1 MMRRFIFALTLVAL
15 GGLMAARTRAE
26 QALQAAP
33 VMAVAAEWSAERY
46 NVLDLAP
53 ASDKHTAGS
62 AVLGELDAYYLTR
75 TPTAKSRYTGLLAG
89 NNLVLILAEDWTEL
103 KLDQTGSPALY
114 RLWTGGAG
122 FLEHYA
128 PEWYQGR
135 DGREFA
141 LLTGV
146 TPTAVGEDTA
156 LAAVGARSLSVP
168 FALARC
174 LGDAGY
180 VCRAWPGRGDMDA
193 AYEALGFAAV
203 RSEGGPDFAML
214 GAEEAPFFVYWVW
227 PDADGEASLSAL
239 FQALEEQ
246 NMADDTV
253 ICLLTGHTQPLRG
266 HMFLWS
272 QRLVGTSVTVPSSEL
287 DVTAT
292 LLDLLGMDYD
302 ARLLSG
308 RDLLAPAEEGRPP
321 LVSLGGSAY
330 CDWVTDAG
338 CFIAGEESFF
348 PADDRFAD
356 DQEQAEYVADV
367 CRLVYDRYI
376 FDRRAMETDYFR
388 ALTGR

>member
-1 MMRRFIFALTLVAL
+1 MRRFIFALTMVTL
-15 GGLMAARTRAE
+15 GCLLAARTRAE
-26 QALQAAP
+26 QSLQAVS
-33 VMAVAAEWSAERY
+33 VMAEAAQWSAEGY

-62 AVLGELDAYYLTR
+62 AVLGELDAYYLAR
-75 TPTAKSRYTGLLAG
+75 TPTAKGRYTGLLAG
-89 NNLVLILAEDWTEL
+89 QNLVLILAENWTEPR
-103 KLDQTGSPALY
+103 LDQVGSPALY

-141 LLTGV
+141 LLTGM
-146 TPTAVGEDTA
+146 TPTAVGGGTA
-156 LAAVGARSLSVP
+156 LAALGERSLSVP

-174 LGDAGY
+174 LSDAGY
-180 VCRAWPGRGDMDA
+180 MCRAWPSRADMDA
-193 AYEALGFAAV
+193 AYAALGFAAV
-203 RSEGGPDFAML
+203 RPEGGPDFAML

-227 PDADGEASLSAL
+227 DDADGEAALEAL
-239 FQALEEQ
+239 FQALEAQ
-246 NMADDTV
+246 DMADDTA

-266 HMFLWS
+266 HMFLWG
-272 QRLVGTSVTVPSSEL
+272 RGLMGTSVTMPSSEM
-287 DVTAT
+287 DVTPT

-308 RDLLAPAEEGRPP
+308 RDLLAPPTEGRPP

-338 CFIAGEESFF
+338 CFIAGEERFF
-348 PADDRFAD
+348 PADDRFASD
-356 DQEQAEYVADV
+356 RERDGYIADV

-376 FDRRAMETDYFR
+376 FDRRALETDYFR
-388 ALTGR
+388 ALTGH